1 MVEARDESGRR
12 TRLAAGPREAGSSL
26 KVRPSVGRLAFD
38 QGERRAW
45 RVAFQGVRG
54 YHDRGADLHD
64 APEAVHETMMC
75 LLKTREDSARV
86 TREVTGR
93 ILGKVA

>member
-1 MVEARDESGRR
+1 
-12 TRLAAGPREAGSSL
+12 
-26 KVRPSVGRLAFD
+26 
-38 QGERRAW
+38 
-45 RVAFQGVRG
+45 
-54 YHDRGADLHD
+54 
-64 APEAVHETMMC
+64 VHETMMC